1 MEDRYLYKAKTTP
14 KEKGEFNN
22 VWVTGNLIVSN
33 GKYYIHPVGN
43 VVNVKNEIGRI
54 IVMHEVIPDTIC
66 QCTGS
71 KDKNGNLIWEN
82 DIVNCT
88 DEECCGYIS
97 WNESEAGFY
106 FNVLLEGGGFEEE
119 HIYDYQDCIEIIGNI
134 FDNPELLQGN

>member
-1 MEDRYLYKAKTTP
+1 MEDRYLYKGKRTDN
-14 KEKGEFNN
+14 GE
-22 VWVTGNLIVSN
+22 WVTGHYVKGLDMYGKEVHLIFE
-33 GKYYIHPVGN
+33 PVTLFYSSG
-43 VVNVKNEIGRI
+43 ETDGWS
-54 IVMHEVIPDTIC
+54 EVDPSTVC
-66 QCTGS
+66 QCTGL

-134 FDNPELLQGN
+134 FDNPELLQ